1 MKIKIILY
9 LFLFSLVNPC
19 VISYSQLADS
29 LRIDYSIID
38 SHPQNAEVYVNGEL
52 SGLTPFRFLR
62 NEIKDANIVIKLT
75 GFYDY
80 SFRVTNGDTVF
91 SKSVIMLPKSR
102 KNLSTKLVIENE
114 PLDFNKPRK
123 VIPIALS
130 ALLTTA
136 SGVAAYYFK
145 QLAIEQNDSYYNT
158 LDPSYINKKKKYDLI
173 SGISVGVFELGFAS
187 FFYFLLSDN

>member
-1 MKIKIILY
+1 VKIKIILY
-9 LFLFSLVNPC
+9 LFLLLLVNPC

-38 SHPQNAEVYVNGEL
+38 SHPQNAEVYINGEL
-52 SGLTPFRFLR
+52 SGRTPFRLVRKEFD
-62 NEIKDANIVIKLT
+62 DADIVLKLK
-75 GFYDY
+75 GYYDY
-80 SFRVTNGDTVF
+80 SFQITNSDTVF
-91 SKSVIMLPKSR
+91 SKSVIMLPKSG
-102 KNLSTKLVIENE
+102 KTLNTQMVIENE

-130 ALLTTA
+130 ALITAA

-158 LDPSYINKKKKYDLI
+158 LDPSYIDKKKKYDLI
-173 SGISVGVFELGFAS
+173 SGISVGIFELGFAS